1 MHVGTGSGH
10 TLARPW
16 TGDTVATCPMATNF
30 IYPRGYIV
38 LLVEGETMSRIRAL
52 LAVLLGLSAIVLS
65 ACGAQEQME
74 IRADTI
80 VIDVRTPEEYGSGHL
95 DGAVNIDVNSGVFAE
110 QIATL
115 DPAGDYVV
123 YCRSGNRSAQAV
135 KIMEGLGF
143 EEVRDAGGVN
153 AAADATG
160 LEIVTN

>member
-1 MHVGTGSGH
+1 
-10 TLARPW
+10 
-16 TGDTVATCPMATNF
+16 
-30 IYPRGYIV
+30 
-38 LLVEGETMSRIRAL
+38 MSRIRAL

-95 DGAVNIDVNSGVFAE
+95 DGAVNIDVNSGGFAE

>member
-1 MHVGTGSGH
+1 
-10 TLARPW
+10 
-16 TGDTVATCPMATNF
+16 
-30 IYPRGYIV
+30 
-38 LLVEGETMSRIRAL
+38 MSRIRAL

-115 DPAGDYVV
+115 DPTGDYVV
-123 YCRSGNRSAQAV
+123 YCRSGNRSAAAIKV
-135 KIMEGLGF
+135 MKELGF
-143 EEVRDAGGVN
+143 TNLIDGG
-153 AAADATG
+153 AYSSLT
-160 LEIVTN
+160 

>member
-1 MHVGTGSGH
+1 
-10 TLARPW
+10 
-16 TGDTVATCPMATNF
+16 MATNL

-123 YCRSGNRSAQAV
+123 YCRSGNRSSQAV
-135 KIMEGLGF
+135 ALMEQAGFGNVVNLGSL
-143 EEVRDAGGVN
+143 EQ
-153 AAADATG
+153 AATATG
-160 LEIVTN
+160 ITVVQ

>member
-1 MHVGTGSGH
+1 
-10 TLARPW
+10 
-16 TGDTVATCPMATNF
+16 
-30 IYPRGYIV
+30 
-38 LLVEGETMSRIRAL
+38 MSRIRAL

-123 YCRSGNRSAQAV
+123 YCRSGNRAGQAV
-135 KIMEGLGF
+135 ALMEK
-143 EEVRDAGGVN
+143 AGIGAATN
-153 AAADATG
+153 AGSLEQAAKATG
-160 LEIVTN
+160 LAVVE